1 MQTEENRSR
10 GLRLLSWAF
19 YAFAIV
25 VLVMAVLA
33 ALSVGNASAVVPAA
47 TIGFQSPALKPMWD
61 ALVDGLRWF
70 GFLLFSL
77 GFTVSLLF
85 ACCGSLL
92 GYAAG
97 LERRLMHVESALPAG
112 DTSEIG
118 AAGGAVPAS
127 PTSPQG

>member
-1 MQTEENRSR
+1 MQTEKNRSR

-19 YAFAIV
+19 YAVAIA
-25 VLVMAVLA
+25 VLAMAVLA
-33 ALSVGNASAVVPAA
+33 GLSVGNASAVVPAA

-77 GFTVSLLF
+77 GFTISLLF
-85 ACCGSLL
+85 ACCGYLL

-97 LERRLMHVESALPAG
+97 LERRLLRVESAASAG
-112 DTSEIG
+112 DTG
-118 AAGGAVPAS
+118 QPVAAVTAPARS
-127 PTSPQG
+127 TPAQP